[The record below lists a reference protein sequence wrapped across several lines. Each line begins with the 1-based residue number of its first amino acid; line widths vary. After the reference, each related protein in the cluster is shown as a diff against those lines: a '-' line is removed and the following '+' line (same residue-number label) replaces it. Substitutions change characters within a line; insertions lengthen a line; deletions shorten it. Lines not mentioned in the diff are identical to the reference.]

1 MKIPLIISHRA
12 AITLLA
18 GFKATT
24 LTKKAYEV
32 SYQGILVMTEQ
43 KDSLSGESIKKAYI
57 PDLIITE
64 ITTKPDF
71 IEEMPLSDILACMQ
85 NSSILNSYLNKN
97 NTIKDDEVTIE
108 SGVVI
113 TKQYYYLQIH
123 THPYMPEYGVIP
135 SAVDIKCREQLAAYT
150 DKVCTL
156 IVNESML
163 KIEERLFTSSLFSE
177 KSLIPLD
184 TFEVS
189 AWFNDKNICHG
200 KVKETVVTQGEL
212 GTFLLYEDGEV
223 LFVEG
228 DREDDYAIRSLKAGK
243 FAHFVMKEQI
253 FTPEEI
259 LIDDELFE
267 IYELNPNI
275 QQLGLL
281 NPYNTDRSDDD
292 LEEMVNLIYPS
303 NFSFIPLKTN
313 ITGLPDKEI
322 TGKNKIV
329 KGNSLVSV
337 YLESCDEGEFKRIL
351 KEKSE
356 FYLESVNNFNDLV
369 KAVGKLIK
377 MEAPKPT
384 VQKPII
390 PLNLLFKN
398 DKY

>member
-1 MKIPLIISHRA
+1 
-12 AITLLA
+12 
-18 GFKATT
+18 
-24 LTKKAYEV
+24 
-32 SYQGILVMTEQ
+32 
-43 KDSLSGESIKKAYI
+43 
-57 PDLIITE
+57 
-64 ITTKPDF
+64 
-71 IEEMPLSDILACMQ
+71 
-85 NSSILNSYLNKN
+85 
-97 NTIKDDEVTIE
+97 
-108 SGVVI
+108 
-113 TKQYYYLQIH
+113 
-123 THPYMPEYGVIP
+123 
-135 SAVDIKCREQLAAYT
+135 
-150 DKVCTL
+150 
-156 IVNESML
+156 
-163 KIEERLFTSSLFSE
+163 
-177 KSLIPLD
+177 
-184 TFEVS
+184 
-189 AWFNDKNICHG
+189 
-200 KVKETVVTQGEL
+200 
-212 GTFLLYEDGEV
+212 
-223 LFVEG
+223 
-228 DREDDYAIRSLKAGK
+228 
-243 FAHFVMKEQI
+243 MKEQI

-313 ITGLPDKEI
+313 VTGLPDKEI
-322 TGKNKIV
+322 TGKDKIV

>member
-1 MKIPLIISHRA
+1 
-12 AITLLA
+12 
-18 GFKATT
+18 
-24 LTKKAYEV
+24 
-32 SYQGILVMTEQ
+32 
-43 KDSLSGESIKKAYI
+43 
-57 PDLIITE
+57 
-64 ITTKPDF
+64 
-71 IEEMPLSDILACMQ
+71 
-85 NSSILNSYLNKN
+85 
-97 NTIKDDEVTIE
+97 
-108 SGVVI
+108 
-113 TKQYYYLQIH
+113 
-123 THPYMPEYGVIP
+123 MPEYGVIP

-177 KSLIPLD
+177 KSLVPLD

-313 ITGLPDKEI
+313 VTGLPDKEI
-322 TGKNKIV
+322 TGKDKIV